1 MTLDDTQKAQVRQWI
16 GDGLKLAEIQKK
28 VEEDLGVKLTYME
41 LRFLVDDLKVMPK
54 DPPPAPTPTLGAPGG
69 ASAPGVPPPGSP
81 APAMPG
87 IPGSVSVTVDNV
99 TRPGALVSG
108 SVRFGDGNTAI
119 WYLDQTGKLGVA
131 PQQPGYKPTQ
141 ADLQAFQTELQGQ
154 LQKLGF

>member
-1 MTLDDTQKAQVRQWI
+1 MTLDDAQKSTVLKWI
-16 GDGLKLAEIQKK
+16 GEGLKLSEIQKK
-28 VEEDLGVKLTYME
+28 VEEELGLKLTYME

-54 DPPPAPTPTLGAPGG
+54 DPAPTPTPAIG
-69 ASAPGVPPPGSP
+69 SAPGAIPPGTT
-81 APAMPG
+81 APAQPPTPG
-87 IPGSVSVTVDNV
+87 GPSSVAVTVDNV

-131 PQQPGYKPTQ
+131 PQQAGYKPSA
-141 ADLQAFQTELQGQ
+141 ADLQAFQAELQSQ